1 MQSKLVA
8 DVTVQIELIGVT
20 PLSFGKH
27 HDEPHLSNEKELAYE
42 KRTYSEKLHFADTGE
57 LFVPAM
63 MAKKSLDA
71 AVKRSGEKVPNRRGA
86 TYTKF
91 FESGCIPDGDFPLT
105 CGGQPILK
113 ANVKGEKLFVPSD
126 GVAGSGKRVTKYFPR
141 IPEWEVTGTFAIL
154 DNIIDP
160 DTFKRMLKH
169 AGTFIGLGRW
179 RPANAGLYGRF
190 AVYKVIW
197 NGKEI

>member
-1 MQSKLVA
+1 
-8 DVTVQIELIGVT
+8 
-20 PLSFGKH
+20 
-27 HDEPHLSNEKELAYE
+27 
-42 KRTYSEKLHFADTGE
+42 
-57 LFVPAM
+57 VPAM

-91 FESGCIPDGDFPLT
+91 FESGCIPDGDFPLIHPSQN
-105 CGGQPILK
+105 GSKGEPILK
-113 ANVKGEKLFVPSD
+113 NHVKGEKLFVPSD
-126 GVAGSGKRVTKYFPR
+126 GVAGGGKRVTKYFPL
-141 IPEWEVTGTFAIL
+141 IKEWETYGTFAIL
-154 DNIIDP
+154 ENLIDP

-169 AGTFIGLGRW
+169 AGTFVGLGRW

-190 AVYKVIW
+190 VVKRIIW

>member
-27 HDEPHLSNEKELAYE
+27 HDEPYLSNEKELAYE

-71 AVKRSGEKVPNRRGA
+71 AVKRTGEKVRGRGNT
-86 TYTKF
+86 TYGKF
-91 FESGCIPDGDFPLT
+91 FEGGCIPDGNFPLT
-105 CGGQPILK
+105 WMGEPILK
-113 ANVKGEKLFVPSD
+113 NNVKGEKLFVPSD
-126 GVAGSGKRVTKYFPR
+126 GIAGSGKRVTKYFPL

-154 DNIIDP
+154 DNLIDP

-179 RPANAGLYGRF
+179 RPQKGGLYGRF
-190 AVYKVIW
+190 VVKKVTW